1 MEYTE
6 EQISQHLDTCLSIS
20 SFFEGSVF
28 SPRYDNLTGNF
39 DNAGISV
46 GTLQW
51 AAGPGSLSHLL
62 DKCLE
67 NMDEDK
73 ANFYFKEFGDS
84 VITNMSKM
92 NGTAAKNYSLAY
104 FLDANGKFLPN
115 AKTAWKSFLLDEDV
129 IKTQRQLAKD
139 DILDKAYNLVAKFTP
154 GEEQNIRCIS
164 FFFDIVVQ
172 SGGMK
177 NSRGSVEPVSL
188 EGATSFTN
196 AISEALAHGK
206 SWTADKWRNAVDTE
220 DIAKYLLHY
229 AYERAQ
235 LSLPQWRWNTLAR
248 RGTIAT
254 RWGYVNGT
262 KIDLTSR
269 LS

>member
-6 EQISQHLDTCLSIS
+6 DQISQHLDTCLSIS

-28 SPRYDNLTGNF
+28 NPRYDNLTGNF

-62 DKCLE
+62 AKCLE

-73 ANFYFKEFGDS
+73 ANSYFKEFGNS
-84 VITNMSKM
+84 VVTNMSKM
-92 NGTAAKNYSLAY
+92 SGNASKTYSIAY
-104 FLDANGKFLPN
+104 FLDGSGKFLPN
-115 AKTAWKSFLLDEDV
+115 AKAAWKAFLLDEAV

-139 DILDKAYNLVAKFTP
+139 DILEKAYDLVTKFTP
-154 GEEQNIRCIS
+154 GEELNIRCIS

-177 NSRGSVEPVSL
+177 NNRGSVDPVSL
-188 EGATSFTN
+188 QDATSFTK
-196 AISEALAHGK
+196 AIDEALAQGK
-206 SWTADKWRNAVDTE
+206 SWTADKWRNSVDTE

-262 KIDLTSR
+262 KIDLTKM
-269 LS
+269 LP